1 MNILQYL
8 KGTKK
13 KINLYI
19 IIKIINLSDT
29 QIQILL
35 TMKRREDLQVGYI
48 FLLGKSPI
56 SWNSQLQEK
65 RNFIYC

>member
-35 TMKRREDLQVGYI
+35 TVKRREDLQVGYI

-56 SWNSQLQEK
+56 SWKSQLQEK
-65 RNFIYC
+65 RNFI